1 MMGAQR
7 GLPGADLSGG
17 PREGSC
23 HGNGVGDGW
32 GALTGRTPWCER
44 GEQRG
49 RL

>member
-1 MMGAQR
+1 MGAQR
-7 GLPGADLSGG
+7 GPPGADLPCG
-17 PREGSC
+17 PRAGSC

-32 GALTGRTPWCER
+32 GPLMGLTPWCER

>member
-7 GLPGADLSGG
+7 GPQGADLPGG
-17 PREGSC
+17 PRAGSR

-32 GALTGRTPWCER
+32 DALTGLTPWCER
-44 GEQRG
+44 WEQRG